1 MPGKYLIQFGFFP
14 QMFADQEADLAETI
28 SDNLRI
34 YLRYQREM
42 YLAFKITHYPNPSLI
57 YPGTLF

>member
-1 MPGKYLIQFGFFP
+1 MHQFEFFP

-28 SDNLRI
+28 SVNLRI

-42 YLAFKITHYPNPSLI
+42 YLFKTGSFL
-57 YPGTLF
+57 